1 MKSKYEIS
9 IWEDVPSKDGV
20 SFKEEKII
28 IIGSDTMT
36 SESRARE
43 PKMVNNINGTNKF
56 SFNMYY
62 SYIDTRTGEKVY
74 NPYIKYL
81 VNERKIKVLWKDEW
95 YDLLI
100 KQIKEDQVNHV
111 FTYTCEDAY
120 ITELSRTGFELVFST
135 ELENNIGTAPELI
148 EQTLKGT
155 DWNLDEERTEK
166 IYQQTEEAVYE
177 AITLCEFEAL
187 KDVDEKQVNILTSIK
202 KNKPILIYYSYA
214 PNINELKTHLQFYYA
229 DGNFTTDVNE
239 MLVNNGASYTI
250 DVTWIKDEANNQA
263 IAKQGDISLFVISFT
278 QGISREYRAERYVQS
293 QQTKY
298 IDILERYVNVYTDQN
313 DKRVYGYQTTEYND
327 ALAVVN
333 LFTNPSNF
341 ANVSGWVG
349 DELFFRLSPGFDKA
363 TTIKDYTAASFLYLK
378 SGVYYNMGLQHNRA
392 YTPDGYIP
400 GDRYILRFKARLAS
414 GVEEPIN
421 GTKITK
427 DNNVITP
434 SIESRDADYN
444 PTGTNY
450 FELKNEINSYID
462 SDDEVWVEFPLTC
475 VKACPYDEIL
485 SSDSPFGLF
494 LKITAPVWLK
504 EVQFFHEI
512 YGEGGIRIEPGK
524 MSTQSVAQVVWKYFT
539 DDALNVDG
547 VTATTLE
554 YTYTSLESWKD
565 VTPVANNYER
575 YGTIEAD
582 DSNRFN
588 ILQTIAETFKCWV
601 RFRVGHD
608 QETGYI
614 TYHDETLDDG
624 TIISVPDKYVYLTR
638 ETGQETG
645 IGFIY
650 GIDLKSIVRTIKSDK
665 ISTKTIVSQNENEF
679 GRNGFCTIARSEEN
693 YILDNFILNF
703 DYYIQQQL
711 LDRDELY
718 KDLYSGDLNYY
729 NELHR
734 LNSTYIDNL
743 EKLNNKK
750 LELTKQEAML
760 KVYEQYKSA
769 AIQELESVEEDLMKL
784 ASVDNME
791 DALRYAQD
799 HANFT
804 KVQSLMNDRSTIN
817 NTITTYDSLFTTLQ
831 TSVTSLTNFINETQ
845 KDQNDIIEDLK
856 KLNAKFFRKYSRYI
870 QEGTWTS
877 EDYWDD
883 TLYYLDALQVAYTS
897 SRPQIQYEI
906 NVLRLSD
913 IPEYSSKVFHLGDI
927 SFIQDVEYFGYIDRF
942 TPYKEKVIL
951 SEITSYFDTP
961 DKDTIKV
968 QNYKTQFDDLFQRIT
983 AAVQNLEFTEGKYA
997 KAASIVN
1004 SDGTIRSNV
1013 IQNTFAENVD
1023 LVYGAQNES
1032 ATIDNTGV
1040 TVTNNA
1046 DGSKQV
1052 KVTSGGVFITS
1063 DGGMTWNN
1071 AIRGDGITA
1080 DVITTGRLNTEQVVI
1095 YGADAPSFTWDQY
1108 GINAYTL
1115 NENNGETDYTQFVRF
1130 DKYGLYGIKG
1140 LNNDFHPTS
1149 EQNVYE
1155 KANFGLTWNR
1165 FFMKSGTNS
1174 GTGVEISTDKDIV
1187 VTQDG
1192 NQRIIIGRVDPGD
1205 LSNYGILVKNKNDDG
1220 QLEEVFRCDKDG
1232 ASLAGW
1238 TLNERCLSS
1247 KLTNNQSIKIYSD
1260 GNIGCYG
1267 GAAASENEKAYITHV
1282 NSSFIATNLESSE
1295 QETQT
1300 IIHGSTIYPFISAL
1314 GKIKTQKQVQGE
1326 GTDADK
1332 TPTGQYIPIPPNT
1345 LYFAYGP
1352 SNTNFKVQVDWR
1364 ANCVGCKVEPYKE
1377 EEITIYT
1384 TYTYTF
1390 QFIASINGIDLF
1402 AVPSYSGTN
1411 EKIPSITDKELP
1423 RFIPAADTKWCI
1435 DNNGDAIFHNIMAD
1449 GGQIAGWWIDSQSI
1463 YQTYDGTSSRTRLV
1477 DGREVSNIKTELSST
1492 GTAVKDNFDYS
1503 IVTDAIN
1510 ASMASVGGM
1519 LMQSGTINGY
1529 NIARVAAAAA
1539 EAAYA
1544 ASAAQTAADNASKAI
1559 ELLSTNFSRHQHK
1572 VSVAV
1577 GGTVSGSDV
1586 RLTRDWYFTTIPQ
1599 K

>member
-9 IWEDVPSKDGV
+9 VWEDVPSDDGL

-28 IIGSDTMT
+28 IIGSNTMT

-43 PKMVNNINGTNKF
+43 PKMINNINGTNKF

-120 ITELSRTGFELVFST
+120 ITELSRTGFELTFAT

-155 DWNLDEERTEK
+155 DWSIDSECMEK

-177 AITLCEFEAL
+177 TITLSDFHAL
-187 KDVDEKQVNILTSIK
+187 KDVDGEQVNIDTLINS
-202 KNKPILIYYSYA
+202 NKPILIYYSYA
-214 PNINELKTHLQFYYA
+214 SNINNLKEHLQFYYA
-229 DGNFTTDVNE
+229 DGDFTTDINE
-239 MLVNNGASYTI
+239 MLVNNGTSYTI
-250 DVTWIKDEANNQA
+250 DVIWRINENNNEATAEKD
-263 IAKQGDISLFVISFT
+263 GVDLFTIYFN
-278 QGISREYRAERYVQS
+278 QGISKEHRAERYVQS

-298 IDILERYVNVYTDQN
+298 IDILDRYVNVYTDEN
-313 DKRVYGYQTTEYND
+313 NNVIYGYQKTEYND

-341 ANVSGWVG
+341 VNVSGWVG
-349 DELFFRLSPGFDKA
+349 NNLFFKLSPGFNSE
-363 TTIKDYTAASFLYLK
+363 TVVKDYTATSFLHLDK
-378 SGVYYNMGLQHNRA
+378 GNYYNMGIQHNRA

-400 GDRYILRFKARLAS
+400 GDKYILRFKARFADI
-414 GVEEPIN
+414 EEPIE
-421 GTKITK
+421 GTPITVE
-427 DNNVITP
+427 NNVIIP
-434 SIESRDADYN
+434 SIQGRDSNYN
-444 PTGTNY
+444 PQGPQY
-450 FELKNEINSYID
+450 FLVGAPSNVID
-462 SDDEVWVEFPLTC
+462 SSDNETWVEFPLIC
-475 VKACPYDEIL
+475 DKACPYDEIL
-485 SSDSPFGLF
+485 SSDTPFGLF
-494 LKITAPVWLK
+494 LATSMPVWIK
-504 EVQFFHEI
+504 EVQFFHEV
-512 YGEGGIRIEPGK
+512 YGEGGVRIEPGK

-539 DDALNVDG
+539 EEALVG
-547 VTATTLE
+547 ATATTLK
-554 YTYTSLESWKD
+554 YKWTSLEPWAAAI
-565 VTPVANNYER
+565 PVANNYER

-588 ILQTIAETFKCWV
+588 ILQTIAESFKCWV

-614 TYHDETLDDG
+614 TYHQEQLDDETSPL
-624 TIISVPDKYVYLTR
+624 IPDKYVYLTR

-645 IGFIY
+645 IGFVY

-665 ISTKTIVSQNENEF
+665 ISTKTIVAQNENQF
-679 GRNGFCTIARSEEN
+679 GKNGFCTIARSEEN
-693 YILDNFILNF
+693 YIQDNFILNF
-703 DYYIQQQL
+703 DYYIQHQL
-711 LDRDELY
+711 LNRDELY
-718 KDLYSGDLNYY
+718 KDLYGGDLNYY

-760 KVYEQYKSA
+760 TVYEQYKSA

-784 ASVDNME
+784 ASVDNIE
-791 DALRYAQD
+791 DALKYAKS

-804 KVQSLMNDRSTIN
+804 KVQSLINDRTTIET
-817 NTITTYDSLFTTLQ
+817 TITTYENLFNTLQ
-831 TSVTSLTNFINETQ
+831 TSVESLNSFIDTTQ
-845 KDQNDIIEDLK
+845 KEQDTIIENLKDL
-856 KLNAKFFRKYSRYI
+856 NGRFFKKYSRYI

-913 IPEYSSKVFHLGDI
+913 IPEYSSKVFNLGDI
-927 SFIQDVEYFGYIDRF
+927 SFVQDVEYFGYIDKF

-1115 NENNGETDYTQFVRF
+1115 NTTTGATDYNQFVRF
-1130 DKYGLYGIKG
+1130 DKYGLYGIRG
-1140 LNNDFHPTS
+1140 LTSDFHPTS
-1149 EQNVYE
+1149 EADIYD

-1165 FFMKSGTNS
+1165 FFLRNGTS

-1187 VTQDG
+1187 VTQDRL
-1192 NQRIIIGRVDPGD
+1192 QRIVIGRVDPD
-1205 LSNYGILVKNKNDDG
+1205 DQSNYGIIIRNKDDNTG
-1220 QLEEVFRCDKDG
+1220 EPFEVFRCDKKG
-1232 ASLAGW
+1232 SFLSGW
-1238 TLNERCLSS
+1238 ELNEDYLTSQASS
-1247 KLTNNQSIKIYSD
+1247 DNQAIKIYAN

-1267 GAAASENEKAYITHV
+1267 KDASTEEEYAYITTV
-1282 NSSFIATNLESSE
+1282 TQTFFAKNLEETDSSKQDE
-1295 QETQT
+1295 S
-1300 IIHGSTIYPFISAL
+1300 IPYLSTIYPFVSSL
-1314 GKIKTQKQVQGE
+1314 GRIKTQRQVE
-1326 GTDADK
+1326 GADNEIYH
-1332 TPTGQYIPIPPNT
+1332 TPTEAYVPSPPSVI
-1345 LYFAYGP
+1345 YFAYGTP
-1352 SNTNFKVQVDWR
+1352 LKNYKVQVNNWTWHLEKCT
-1364 ANCVGCKVEPYKE
+1364 AETYSEGNIP
-1377 EEITIYT
+1377 IYT
-1384 TYTYTF
+1384 TYTYEF
-1390 QFIASINGIDLF
+1390 QFTAYIDDIAIF
-1402 AVPSYSGTN
+1402 TVPNYNQGTPIMTN
-1411 EKIPSITDKELP
+1411 YKIA

-1435 DNNGDAIFHNIMAD
+1435 DNNGDAIFHNITAD
-1449 GGQIAGWWIDSQSI
+1449 GGQIAGWWIDNQSI
-1463 YQTYDGTSSRTRLV
+1463 YQTYDGTSNRTRIV
-1477 DGREVSNIKTELSST
+1477 SGQEVSNIKTELSST

-1539 EAAYA
+1539 QAAQAAAAAAQSAEAAMARANYA
-1544 ASAAQTAADNASKAI
+1544 AQQAGEAYNWARNHIHGYLGI
-1559 ELLSTNFSRHQHK
+1559 E
-1572 VSVAV
+1572 V
-1577 GGTVSGSDV
+1577 GARNTTGT
-1586 RLTRDWYFTTIPQ
+1586 PQ
-1599 K
+1599 LV